1 MKKTYMTP
9 ALMAVK
15 IETTGGMLAGSLG
28 QKSTEA
34 SASGEYYDNQLGR
47 GDDGDWEDEEF

>member
-15 IETTGGMLAGSLG
+15 IETTGMLAGSLG
-28 QKSTEA
+28 QNST
-34 SASGEYYDNQLGR
+34 SASVSGGSYANQLGR
-47 GDDGDWEDEEF
+47 DDDGDWEDEEF

>member
-15 IETTGGMLAGSLG
+15 IETTGMLAGSLG
-28 QKSTEA
+28 QNSTPA
-34 SASGEYYDNQLGR
+34 SVSGGYYEHQLGR
-47 GDDGDWEDEEF
+47 DDDADWGDEEF